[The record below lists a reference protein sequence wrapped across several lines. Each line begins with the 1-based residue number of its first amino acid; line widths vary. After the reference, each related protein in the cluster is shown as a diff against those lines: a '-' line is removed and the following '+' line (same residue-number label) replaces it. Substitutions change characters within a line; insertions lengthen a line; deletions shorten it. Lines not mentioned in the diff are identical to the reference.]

1 MWSDGGDGVMMVV
14 MVPVLS
20 RQAGRT
26 ALVAQSAQYWARQR
40 SANISADGSEIL
52 NIQIYGK

>member
-14 MVPVLS
+14 MVPVLD

-26 ALVAQSAQYWARQR
+26 ALVAQSVQYWARQR
-40 SANISADGSEIL
+40 SANISADGSEIF